1 MGKVYNFQIPCYEL
15 VIPMVEPLVKKAA
28 EVEDKAAK
36 SYTEGLA
43 KIRGQGLKY
52 TDTEAVVTRIAVD
65 TIIHKHLMKAIL
77 EAQKELEKVG
87 KGYEHV
93 KEPEEIELS
102 GEQALLVKRFAE
114 MHLEIEKDMI
124 ETYKKMAEKMTHPL
138 FKGLAEALVK
148 NEEDHHRLLK
158 KLIEKYGEV

>member
-1 MGKVYNFQIPCYEL
+1 
-15 VIPMVEPLVKKAA
+15 MVEPLVKKAS

-52 TDTEAVVTRIAVD
+52 TAAEAVITRIAVD

-93 KEPEEIELS
+93 KEPMDIEIS

-124 ETYKKMAEKMTHPL
+124 ETYQKMAEKMTHPL

-148 NEEDHHRLLK
+148 NEQEHHRLLAE
-158 KLIEKYGEV
+158 LIAKYKE